1 MLRSTLFLVSMVL
14 SAALYAQAFD
24 EWKIIHAGTLLADAR
39 EDVLTEQSIIVRN
52 NQIVEVLDGY
62 VQPGQVSGTANAR
75 VIDLSN
81 QFVMAGLIDSHT
93 HILSQQEPNG
103 REIRVTRSSQLSTL
117 MGVEFGMRTLR
128 AGFTTIRN
136 VGADRN
142 AIFALRDA
150 INQGIVMGPRIKAA
164 GQGLTP
170 TGGHGDSGGYRD
182 DVFPHPHS
190 GVCDGVAECRKAV
203 RTQIKYGADH
213 IKYVATGG
221 VLSQTATGTGQQFTD
236 EEQVALV
243 QAAHAMGRKVAA
255 HAHGKIGLEAA
266 LRAGVDSIE
275 HGSYLDEETADLF
288 VATGAYLV
296 PTLIA
301 GHTVERIATERPDFF
316 IPAVRQKALEVG
328 PVMKNALRLAH
339 ERGVKIAF
347 GTDAGVNDHG
357 TNAYEM
363 VLMNEAGMPERDIL
377 ISATI
382 NAADLMDLTDIIG
395 TIEAGKDADIVATAG
410 NPLENISALMRP
422 TFVMARGNQVDL
434 DVPPVDLF
442 PWPEI

>member
-14 SAALYAQAFD
+14 SATLYAQAFD

-62 VQPGQVSGTANAR
+62 VPPGQVSGTANAR

-170 TGGHGDSGGYRD
+170 TGGHGDGGGYRD

-203 RTQIKYGADH
+203 RTQMKYGADH

-236 EEQVALV
+236 EEQIALV
-243 QAAHAMGRKVAA
+243 EAAHAMGRARTRENWLGSCFA
-255 HAHGKIGLEAA
+255 SRCRFH
-266 LRAGVDSIE
+266 RAW
-275 HGSYLDEETADLF
+275 LL
-288 VATGAYLV
+288 
-296 PTLIA
+296 P
-301 GHTVERIATERPDFF
+301 R
-316 IPAVRQKALEVG
+316 
-328 PVMKNALRLAH
+328 
-339 ERGVKIAF
+339 
-347 GTDAGVNDHG
+347 
-357 TNAYEM
+357 
-363 VLMNEAGMPERDIL
+363 
-377 ISATI
+377 
-382 NAADLMDLTDIIG
+382 
-395 TIEAGKDADIVATAG
+395 
-410 NPLENISALMRP
+410 
-422 TFVMARGNQVDL
+422 
-434 DVPPVDLF
+434 
-442 PWPEI
+442 